1 MESCE
6 GSKKQARYAVTGSN
20 SGLMVPRARNSSRG
34 VTIREDGGSSGNNP
48 TSWTAQQAAGN
59 FSNNSTGRERHHH
72 GNTTTGLVTP
82 VVIGSG
88 TNDPKNPI
96 PRQIFNREQ
105 DQYVP
110 IANVIRIMKR
120 ILPAHAKIADDAKE
134 TIQECVSEYISFI
147 TSVANEK
154 CHQEHRKT
162 ITPEDILYSME
173 KLGFENYIEPL
184 TLFLN
189 KYREQEMERNSML
202 AEPFTRRTVRFFQ
215 PQQPA
220 PIAPA
225 PTMPTVHRQNY
236 IYPSAINNYFG
247 QTLGGN
253 GEGSSSSGAGPTN
266 AEFNPYG
273 QFK

>member
-1 MESCE
+1 MEE
-6 GSKKQARYAVTGSN
+6 
-20 SGLMVPRARNSSRG
+20 VPK
-34 VTIREDGGSSGNNP
+34 TTC

-59 FSNNSTGRERHHH
+59 FSNNSTGRERRHP

-88 TNDPKNPI
+88 TNDPNNPI
-96 PRQIFNREQ
+96 PHQTFKREQ

-120 ILPAHAKIADDAKE
+120 ILPAHAKISDDAKE

-189 KYREQEMERNSML
+189 KYREQDMERNSVL
-202 AEPFTRRTVRFFQ
+202 AEPFTRRAVRFVQ

-225 PTMPTVHRQNY
+225 PTMPTVHHQNY

-247 QTLGGN
+247 QTMGGN
-253 GEGSSSSGAGPTN
+253 GECSSSSGAGPTN
-266 AEFNPYG
+266 AEFNPYA